1 LALIINSQYCIC
13 SCQLGILPPQHRFAG
28 HIVSSDQIPDSEGE
42 TTRKEPLMPTVQD
55 VLDAKGSMVHSIDPS
70 ATVLEATQKMNQ
82 DKLGAL
88 MVMAEGQVAG
98 IFTERDVL
106 RRVVAE
112 QRDPSTCTVGEVM
125 TSDVICCKPQDDLD
139 EISALMQQKRVRHV
153 PVCDSAGRIRGLIS
167 IGDVNAYHA
176 SKQEAHINFLSE
188 YIYGRV

>member
-1 LALIINSQYCIC
+1 
-13 SCQLGILPPQHRFAG
+13 
-28 HIVSSDQIPDSEGE
+28 
-42 TTRKEPLMPTVQD
+42 MPTVSD
-55 VLDAKGSMVHSIDPS
+55 VLAVKGATVHSIDPS

-82 DKLGAL
+82 HKLGAL
-88 MVMAEGQVAG
+88 LVMTEAQVTG

-125 TSDVICCKPQDDLD
+125 TREVVCCQPQEDLD

-153 PVCDSAGRIRGLIS
+153 PVCDDAGRIMGMIS
-167 IGDVNAYHA
+167 IGDVNAFHA
-176 SKQEAHINFLSE
+176 THQEAHINFLSD